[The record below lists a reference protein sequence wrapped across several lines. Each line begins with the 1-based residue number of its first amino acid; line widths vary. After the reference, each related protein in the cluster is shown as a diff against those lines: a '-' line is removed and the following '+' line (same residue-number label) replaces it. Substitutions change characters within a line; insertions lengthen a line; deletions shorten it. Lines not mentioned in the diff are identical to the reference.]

1 MALSLL
7 SEWPSGGTVVRAE
20 RRGERVRLTPT
31 GPFDLDHITANVQ
44 AIANVETAINGCRTV
59 ELDLGEVDRIDGT
72 GAVVLLRFLT
82 RLEAAGRSIQIVK
95 ERNPKAVR
103 LIDLYRQSQTGPAAA
118 PRRISSLARLGSA
131 TAKLPGVVGRGLDFT
146 GHCTIAVP
154 QTATSPR
161 SVDWRSVPR
170 LIEMIGADGLPVAGA
185 ANLLIGLIVGSLG
198 VAQLE
203 RFGATIYVPE
213 LVVVA
218 QFREL
223 GPLVTSII
231 VAGRSGA
238 GIASE
243 IATMKVS
250 EEIDAMRSMGFDPIR
265 WLVVPRCV
273 ALVIAVPLL
282 TWIGDFLGLA
292 GGLISTTATSDIT
305 SRAYLTATA
314 DAITASHLFS
324 GLAKS
329 PFLGL
334 AIGLIACGQG
344 LATYGG
350 AGAVGART
358 TTAVVMSLF
367 AVIVISALFTL
378 LFALIGV

>member
-1 MALSLL
+1 
-7 SEWPSGGTVVRAE
+7 VVRAD
-20 RRGERVRLTPT
+20 RQGERVRLIPT
-31 GPFDLDHITANVQ
+31 GRFDLDHIAANVQ
-44 AIANVETAINGCRTV
+44 AIANAETAIDGCSTV

-72 GAVVLLRFLT
+72 GAFVLMRFLN
-82 RLEAAGRSIQIVK
+82 RLEEAGRSIHIVQ

-103 LIDLYRQSQTGPAAA
+103 LIALYRQSQTAPPTA
-118 PRRISSLARLGSA
+118 PRRGGRLARLGSA
-131 TAKLPGVVGRGLDFT
+131 TAELPGVLGRGLDFT
-146 GHCTIAVP
+146 GHVTMAVP
-154 QTATSPR
+154 ESATAPR

-170 LIEMIGADGLPVAGA
+170 LIQTIGADGLPVAAA

-198 VAQLE
+198 VQQLA
-203 RFGATIYVPE
+203 RFGAEIYVPE
-213 LVVVA
+213 LVVVT

-223 GPLVTSII
+223 GPLVTALL

-250 EEIDAMRSMGFDPIR
+250 EEIDALRSMGFDPIR

-273 ALVIAVPLL
+273 ALVISVPIL
-282 TWIGDFLGLA
+282 TWIGDVLSLA
-292 GGLISTTATSDIT
+292 GGLISTTVISDVT
-305 SRAYLTATA
+305 PHAYVVATA
-314 DAITASHLFS
+314 NVVTPNDFLS

-334 AIGLIACGQG
+334 AIGLIACAQG
-344 LATYGG
+344 LATHGG
-350 AGAVGART
+350 AAAVGART
-358 TTAVVMSLF
+358 TTAVVMATF

-378 LFALIGV
+378 LYAVIGV